1 MSKPASPDW
10 DMIPCVTKIFGDIL
24 LVTNPL
30 GLAENF
36 GCPEFDALSM
46 LIIVDNNHWSIE
58 KNMQISN
65 VQSLHDVFSIAT
77 GTGGYLNRHV

>member
-58 KNMQISN
+58 KTCKFQMFKVYMMFFQ
-65 VQSLHDVFSIAT
+65 
-77 GTGGYLNRHV
+77 